1 MTTKPYTLNYAVAP
15 NQAGEPLRLVRAS
28 HAAQALR
35 HVASDTLT
43 VRVASQDDLISAI
56 AAGAKV
62 EEPRAEAPEAV

>member
-1 MTTKPYTLNYAVAP
+1 MTTKPNTRIYAVAP
-15 NQAGEPLRLVRAS
+15 NQAGEPLRLVRAI